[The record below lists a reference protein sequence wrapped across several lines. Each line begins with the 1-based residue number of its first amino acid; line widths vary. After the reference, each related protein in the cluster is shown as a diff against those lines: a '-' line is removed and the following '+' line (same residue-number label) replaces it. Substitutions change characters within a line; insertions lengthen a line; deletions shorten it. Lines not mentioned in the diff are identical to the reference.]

1 MIKYTL
7 YALHGSAFRAGP
19 HFLHIG
25 SWILPD
31 LEKYV
36 ILKHGTMCGN
46 EYNDICTKSILP
58 IYEYAPIS
66 WVDIF
71 PYQENGFFRFQ
82 RIGSL
87 YKLTDHNEWTGGI
100 RHGKWY

>member
-7 YALHGSAFRAGP
+7 YAKHGSAFRAGP
-19 HFLHIG
+19 HFLCIG

-31 LEKYV
+31 LNRYV
-36 ILKHGTMCGN
+36 ILKHGTMSEN
-46 EYNDICTKSILP
+46 EYNYVCTKSKLP

-87 YKLTDHNEWTGGI
+87 YKSMDPHRWMGTLK
-100 RHGKWY
+100 HGQWK